1 MISKD
6 ISNNVLMYH
15 KADRLSARGSSYN
28 VEATHAYQTPL
39 PGSPNGYV
47 SPLTSK
53 TRNSK
58 SRTMG
63 SGSVYEAMSREESRG
78 REEEEKIEKLVI
90 QTKQVL
96 EPKDV
101 KVNVVKLQ

>member
-1 MISKD
+1 
-6 ISNNVLMYH
+6 
-15 KADRLSARGSSYN
+15 
-28 VEATHAYQTPL
+28 
-39 PGSPNGYV
+39 
-47 SPLTSK
+47 
-53 TRNSK
+53 
-58 SRTMG
+58 MG